1 MTKKFV
7 KITKVDPDKRL
18 VEGYASTEALDSQG
32 ERVTRAAI
40 EGALADYMRF
50 GNIREMHQPSAVGKT
65 QVAEMD
71 EKGLKISV
79 KVVDDNAWNKVKE
92 GVYNGFSIGG
102 NATVKNG
109 NVIEALDL
117 TEISLVDRPANP
129 EALITL
135 FKAENST
142 MSKKKITKSDVGNAL
157 QTIARA
163 NLQKA
168 CGLSNVSQ
176 LASTLESLAWVT
188 ADAEWE
194 KQYEGDDSQVPAMLR
209 EGYKLLAEALKV
221 MAAEET
227 AEQAAE
233 QDKQAGETEA
243 VIERAAKAKVKK
255 AEGEEEE
262 EAPEGEDGED
272 APKGD
277 EGEGEGNDAPTD
289 TDEAAGE
296 GEEEKKP
303 AREYSDEDKLALRAV
318 YRMMKESGVLD
329 DLAAE
334 DEAAKA
340 DGAEGEEDAE
350 KAKKSDDQ
358 EAEGEEDTA
367 KADGEGTDEDE
378 AAKAK
383 KADGAEGA
391 DEEDEAAKAKKAEG
405 AEGAEDEEEEDTA
418 EKMAKGLG
426 LGCNSDAKILK
437 AAGFSSAQEAVD
449 AIVKLNQVVE
459 QMKKLPAMTKGVLR
473 TVDRNGK
480 VEEVSPADMIAKG
493 EKPADVLAK
502 ILAGE
507 VDTGPVA
514 KYATPKPPA
523 F

>member
-1 MTKKFV
+1 MTKKYV
-7 KITKVDPDKRL
+7 KITKVDPDARL

-71 EKGLKISV
+71 ERGLKISV
-79 KVVDDNAWNKVKE
+79 KVVDDAAWLKVKE

-102 NATVKNG
+102 NATIKNG

-142 MSKKKITKSDVGNAL
+142 MAKKITKSDVGNAL

-176 LASTLESLAWVT
+176 LASTLESLSWVT

-227 AEQAAE
+227 SEVAAEQAA
-233 QDKQAGETEA
+233 QAGETEA
-243 VIERAAKAKVKK
+243 VERAAKAKLKK
-255 AEGEEEE
+255 AETEETEEES
-262 EAPEGEDGED
+262 AEGGE
-272 APKGD
+272 
-277 EGEGEGNDAPTD
+277 EGNDAPTD
-289 TDEAAGE
+289 TNETSTEE
-296 GEEEKKP
+296 GEEETEEEEKPAAP

-329 DLAAE
+329 DLATE
-334 DEAAKA
+334 EAAKA
-340 DGAEGEEDAE
+340 EAEKPADEEAE
-350 KAKKSDDQ
+350 KAKKSEDGEEETEKSD
-358 EAEGEEDTA
+358 EEEDTT
-367 KADGEGTDEDE
+367 KADGEDN
-378 AAKAK
+378 
-383 KADGAEGA
+383 
-391 DEEDEAAKAKKAEG
+391 EEEKSEETTEEEEAAKAKKAEG
-405 AEGAEDEEEEDTA
+405 AEEGEEDTA

-426 LGCNSDAKILK
+426 LGGKSDTAILK
-437 AAGFSSAQEAVD
+437 AAGFSSAQEAVN

-473 TVDRNGK
+473 TVDRNGN
-480 VEEVSPADMIAKG
+480 VQEVSPADMIAKG